1 LSVRGAYA
9 GDGAAW
15 GFLLLGADRVEG
27 DGLAAARLLDLAE
40 AELTLWNGDVD
51 ALEILVVPPATI
63 VDAVNDKVCG
73 GFFTA
78 AVAPILVAVEDGARI
93 GRGADEREG
102 EDDVLEH
109 LGCEGTNRFT
119 TKQIDRR
126 NAYARRRRDRI
137 GLCHLCFTDVRQS
150 FVY

>member
-1 LSVRGAYA
+1 M
-9 GDGAAW
+9 
-15 GFLLLGADRVEG
+15 
-27 DGLAAARLLDLAE
+27 
-40 AELTLWNGDVD
+40 WNGDVD

-78 AVAPILVAVEDGARI
+78 AVAPILVAVEDGARV

-109 LGCEGTNRFT
+109 LGRCEGTKRFKT
-119 TKQIDRR
+119 NAFERR
-126 NAYARRRRDRI
+126 NATRATTRDGDRI
-137 GLCHLCFTDVRQS
+137 SFTQG
-150 FVY
+150 F

>member
-1 LSVRGAYA
+1 MPVRGAYA

-63 VDAVNDKVCG
+63 VGAVNDKVCG

-78 AVAPILVAVEDGARI
+78 AVAPILVAVEDGARV

-102 EDDVLEH
+102 EDNVLEH
-109 LGCEGTNRFT
+109 LGRCEGTNRFKT
-119 TKQIDRR
+119 NAFERR
-126 NAYARRRRDRI
+126 NATRATTRDGNRI
-137 GLCHLCFTDVRQS
+137 SFTQG
-150 FVY
+150 F